1 MTANS
6 SSPRNGN
13 RGRRDGAATA
23 SHRAASGTSRPSS
36 RSGSARSSSSRA
48 LSSPRAPSA
57 RSSSSRSGSRPASSR
72 SSARR
77 SAMPSTEIIMGSA
90 TGRVRMVQDHK
101 GSIYQER
108 PHRKPVKERT
118 SERTE
123 GRPVREGKA
132 PTRSAKAPVGRR
144 ETSNHGL
151 PPKRSGTKPSAV
163 KHPGRK
169 SEVRTE
175 RGRSNARPQ
184 NPRAP
189 KAMPVKS
196 REEEAAILQRFKTL
210 MSQGSEPTGV
220 VTQSTP
226 LYNPYDVDEMGIQ
239 MHARGA
245 NRPKA
250 EVKVTVRRKRLSAEQ
265 IAQAQDAVAAA
276 PIQEPTPEEAA
287 SLEAQDSAAPTPEN
301 TVSTPES
308 SLEALQRA
316 AALIYPEGETVPAT
330 KPAKGKAKKAAV
342 VVEDDTDSVAAAVA
356 AAEDDTDSVAA
367 AVAAAALKATKAKSA
382 ASKKK
387 KLAASAPAPEAQTS
401 VAAQPKRVTKDAAAV
416 PAGAVVAAAAIAPAG
431 VAPAGAAV
439 APAVVAAA
447 VSAGAQVA
455 TETLATPTEPEV
467 TAAPKTKRRSTKA
480 ATQATETVEPTTAE
494 SVAAPTEPEAAPK
507 TKPLRVQLPQRSL
520 KLLPLRLSVARLRVP
535 LPMSLSTL
543 SW

>member
-1 MTANS
+1 
-6 SSPRNGN
+6 
-13 RGRRDGAATA
+13 
-23 SHRAASGTSRPSS
+23 
-36 RSGSARSSSSRA
+36 
-48 LSSPRAPSA
+48 
-57 RSSSSRSGSRPASSR
+57 
-72 SSARR
+72 
-77 SAMPSTEIIMGSA
+77 
-90 TGRVRMVQDHK
+90 MVQDHK

-108 PHRKPVKERT
+108 PHRKPVKART
-118 SERTE
+118 SERTD

-132 PTRSAKAPVGRR
+132 PARSAKAPVGRR

-330 KPAKGKAKKAAV
+330 KPVKGKAKKAAV
-342 VVEDDTDSVAAAVA
+342 VVD
-356 AAEDDTDSVAA
+356 DDTDSVAA

-416 PAGAVVAAAAIAPAG
+416 PAGAVVAAAAI
-431 VAPAGAAV
+431 APAGAAV

-507 TKPLRVQLPQRSL
+507 TKRRST
-520 KLLPLRLSVARLRVP
+520 KTAAPVTECRSRNRDG
-535 LPMSLSTL
+535 
-543 SW
+543 

>member
-1 MTANS
+1 
-6 SSPRNGN
+6 
-13 RGRRDGAATA
+13 
-23 SHRAASGTSRPSS
+23 
-36 RSGSARSSSSRA
+36 
-48 LSSPRAPSA
+48 
-57 RSSSSRSGSRPASSR
+57 
-72 SSARR
+72 
-77 SAMPSTEIIMGSA
+77 
-90 TGRVRMVQDHK
+90 MVQDHK

-108 PHRKPVKERT
+108 PHRKPVKART
-118 SERTE
+118 SERTD

-132 PTRSAKAPVGRR
+132 PARSAKAPVGRR

-330 KPAKGKAKKAAV
+330 KPVKGKAKKAAV
-342 VVEDDTDSVAAAVA
+342 VVD
-356 AAEDDTDSVAA
+356 DDTDSVAA

-416 PAGAVVAAAAIAPAG
+416 PV
-431 VAPAGAAV
+431 
-439 APAVVAAA
+439 
-447 VSAGAQVA
+447 
-455 TETLATPTEPEV
+455 
-467 TAAPKTKRRSTKA
+467 
-480 ATQATETVEPTTAE
+480 
-494 SVAAPTEPEAAPK
+494 
-507 TKPLRVQLPQRSL
+507 
-520 KLLPLRLSVARLRVP
+520 
-535 LPMSLSTL
+535 
-543 SW
+543 

>member
-48 LSSPRAPSA
+48 PSSPRAPSA
-57 RSSSSRSGSRPASSR
+57 RSSSSRVGSRPASSR

-108 PHRKPVKERT
+108 PHRKPVKART
-118 SERTE
+118 SERTD

-276 PIQEPTPEEAA
+276 PIQEPTLEEAA
-287 SLEAQDSAAPTPEN
+287 PLEAPESAAPTPEN

-330 KPAKGKAKKAAV
+330 KPVRGKAKKAAV
-342 VVEDDTDSVAAAVA
+342 VV
-356 AAEDDTDSVAA
+356 EDDTDSVAA

-387 KLAASAPAPEAQTS
+387 KLAASAPAPEAQPP
-401 VAAQPKRVTKDAAAV
+401 VAVQPKPATKDAATV
-416 PAGAVVAAAAIAPAG
+416 TAGAAA
-431 VAPAGAAV
+431 AAV

-447 VSAGAQVA
+447 ASVVAQA
-455 TETLATPTEPEV
+455 AAETLAAPTEPEAV
-467 TAAPKTKRRSTKA
+467 APKTKRRSTK
-480 ATQATETVEPTTAE
+480 
-494 SVAAPTEPEAAPK
+494 
-507 TKPLRVQLPQRSL
+507 L
-520 KLLPLRLSVARLRVP
+520 LLP
-535 LPMSLSTL
+535 
-543 SW
+543 